1 MPLESYAQNI
11 VDTVREPLLMLDT
24 TLRVRSA
31 NRAFYQTFHVSP
43 EETEHHLI
51 YELGNGQWDI
61 PALRTLLEDIVPTN
75 SVFNDFNLEHT
86 FPVIGRRVMLLN
98 ARKLKTGNHGELL
111 VLAMEDITARQ
122 QAEETVQLLNTT
134 LETRIQERTAQLEE
148 AIKELEAF
156 SYSVSHDLRAP
167 LRAVNGYSRILLKD
181 FAAQLPEEAHGYLAR
196 VQANAEHMGQL
207 IDDLLAFSRLNRQP
221 VRRIAILP
229 ASLVQQALD
238 ELAQAGEAR
247 AAAVTIEALLPCTA
261 DPVLLRQVFTNLL
274 SNALKFTAHQP
285 MPRITIGCHATSSPV
300 SPVYFVQDNGV
311 GFDMRYADKLFGV
324 FHRLHRMEDY
334 PGTGVGLALV
344 QRIIHRH
351 GGRIWAEAAPNKG
364 ATFFFT
370 VGEGN
375 NAAGIH

>member
-1 MPLESYAQNI
+1 MPLETYSQDI
-11 VDTVREPLLMLDT
+11 VDTVREPLLMLDS
-24 TLRVRSA
+24 TLRIHSA
-31 NRAFYQTFHVSP
+31 NRAFYQTFRVSP
-43 EETEHHLI
+43 AETEHHLI

-61 PALRTLLEDIVPTN
+61 PDLRRLLEDIVPKN
-75 SVFNDFNLEHT
+75 SAFNDFELAHT

-98 ARKLKTGNHGELL
+98 ARKLKAGNHGELL

-122 QAEETVQLLNTT
+122 QAEETVQLLNAT

-196 VQANAEHMGQL
+196 VQASAEHMGQL
-207 IDDLLAFSRLNRQP
+207 IDDLLTFSRLNRQP

-229 ASLVQQALD
+229 ACLAREALD

-247 AAAVTIEALLPCTA
+247 VAAVTIEALLPCTA

-274 SNALKFTAHQP
+274 SNALKFTARQP
-285 MPRITIGCHATSSPV
+285 TPRITIGCHAASSPA

-311 GFDMRYADKLFGV
+311 GFDMRYSAKLFGV

-351 GGRIWAEAAPNKG
+351 GGRIWAEAALNEG

-370 VGEGN
+370 VGEDSH
-375 NAAGIH
+375 AARIN